1 MTSEMDLSTRA
12 RRPYR
17 LAKRADQAAATHSR
31 ILDAA
36 RESLAKGTF
45 HDATM
50 EALALRAGVTR
61 VTVYRTFGSKQ
72 ALLHALMWDELA
84 RARLDRV
91 DAARTNPDV
100 RQAVQDLLRENCRMF
115 AALGGALP
123 LSLELARRDEDAA
136 RIVDA
141 GYHGRRHQSMD
152 ELARRIA
159 KAGARAPG
167 WTNRQVA
174 DALLVLTSF
183 EAFETLTSRRGRSPD
198 AAANTL
204 FGLATAFL
212 ADPATTG
219 DA

>member
-1 MTSEMDLSTRA
+1 MTEDTDLSTGG

-17 LAKRADQAAATHSR
+17 MAKRADQAAATRSR

-36 RESLAKGTF
+36 RESLANRTF

-91 DAARTNPDV
+91 DEARSNPDV
-100 RQAVQDLLRENCRMF
+100 RRAVQGLLRENCLMF
-115 AALGGALP
+115 AALGEALP
-123 LSLELARRDEDAA
+123 LSLELARRDEDVAG
-136 RIVDA
+136 IVDA

-159 KAGARAPG
+159 KAGVRASG

-183 EAFETLTSRRGRSPD
+183 EAFETLTSRRGSSLD
-198 AAANTL
+198 AAADTL

-212 ADPATTG
+212 TDLATTG